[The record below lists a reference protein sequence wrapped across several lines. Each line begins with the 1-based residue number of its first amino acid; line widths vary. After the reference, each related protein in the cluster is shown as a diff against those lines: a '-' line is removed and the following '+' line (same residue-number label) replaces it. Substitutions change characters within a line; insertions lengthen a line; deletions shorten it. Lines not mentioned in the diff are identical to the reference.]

1 MESFV
6 YRHEYCKRERRIYD
20 HKNTNF
26 TAPRHMKMSM
36 KQEKHRK
43 EHGEIQFQ
51 NTKDSL
57 NKEILQLQ
65 KELKDQFIIRK
76 ELEKATVNQPHLHDP
91 INQDLLPKPVKDL
104 IKEISILE
112 FEVKHLEE
120 HLLSMYRKAFQEYIN
135 PSPKKSIEDSH
146 VLRSHSSL
154 SLRAKALEKTVHEAL
169 ESYHSL
175 PLAMLERSTDDLSSV
190 SLAENRDICMSA
202 NRLSEEMVK
211 CISTIYCQIADPP
224 LLSHG
229 FLSSPTGSSPQDQFV
244 LWSPQCEG
252 ETTWVHKDFEASIEF
267 SESWSSVVEVQGIC
281 RNDQRSSNVEHQ
293 ERIFRSLVSQLEQVD
308 PRKLKPEEKLAF
320 WINVHNALVMHAFLI
335 YGTPRGALKRISL
348 VLKAA
353 YNVGGHVIS
362 VGDIQR
368 MILGCRLPHP
378 GQWLQSLLFSKP
390 KCKSN
395 GAQKDYAIDHSQP
408 LLYFALCSGS
418 HSDPMV
424 RIYTPKSVFQE
435 LEVAKEEYIYTNI
448 RIKKGQ
454 KLFLP
459 KLVEMYAKESSLC
472 MNGLMD
478 MIEHYVP
485 EFYLRSFKLIRTGK
499 SSKKIEWVPHNFS
512 FRYLIFSQ
520 TV

>member
-267 SESWSSVVEVQGIC
+267 SESWS
-281 RNDQRSSNVEHQ
+281 
-293 ERIFRSLVSQLEQVD
+293 LVSQLEQVD